1 MSVAALYTRAKVTD
15 DPHGGSVI
23 ATSATARPGRPVPTG
38 RTVGQAT
45 DRAGATWAARPSI
58 DGSTKEVWM
67 VLAHGAAAGETAD
80 NVELAAARLARFA
93 IGTER
98 AAVPQAVIEKARVCL
113 ADYLAC
119 ALEAAHLTWG
129 RQAIAYGS
137 IGPKGPCGVI
147 GTELALGA
155 GEAAFVN
162 GALGHGL
169 VREDMHVA
177 SCTHLGVVVW
187 PALLALG
194 ELDAV
199 PGDDL
204 LACAAIG
211 YEVGARVGRALFD
224 TDLQARIRPTGTVG
238 AIGAAAACAR
248 LLGLTQ
254 DQTIA
259 AIGLA
264 ANMASGVNE
273 WPWAGG
279 HEMVFHA
286 ATAARSAVT
295 ATLLA
300 REGVFA
306 SPSAIDGRA
315 GLFAAYDRRDRAAR
329 IVPLGDGR
337 WEIMSVYFK
346 PAPACNYVQTP
357 VQAALSVVRQGATAN
372 NVERIDVASFSA
384 AIGYPGCDQ
393 PGPFPGVFEAKMS
406 IQYAVAAVLA
416 RGEIGEANYRR
427 LDDPETLRL
436 ARLVSLSVDPEFEAA
451 YPLRQ
456 GAGVAV
462 TLRDGSVLSERL
474 DDVRSYDAGEVRSRF
489 ADVARAEI
497 GADAARTLLA
507 AVDGLDRSGNAAA
520 IMAAT
525 RRKFDVR
532 RAA

>member
-1 MSVAALYTRAKVTD
+1 M
-15 DPHGGSVI
+15 
-23 ATSATARPGRPVPTG
+23 VPA
-38 RTVGQAT
+38 Q
-45 DRAGATWAARPSI
+45 
-58 DGSTKEVWM
+58 
-67 VLAHGAAAGETAD
+67 GAAAGETAGHSD
-80 NVELAAARLARFA
+80 LAAARLARFA

-98 AAVPQAVIEKARVCL
+98 ELVPQAVIEKARACL
-113 ADYLAC
+113 ADYVAC

-137 IGPKGPCGVI
+137 IGPKGSCGVI
-147 GTELALGA
+147 GTQLALGA

-187 PALLALG
+187 PALLAIG
-194 ELDAV
+194 ELEGV

-204 LACAAIG
+204 LACAAVG

-224 TDLQARIRPTGTVG
+224 TELQAKIRPTGTVG

-273 WPWAGG
+273 WPWVGG

-315 GLFAAYDRRDRAAR
+315 GLFAAYDRRARAAQ
-329 IVPLGDGR
+329 IIPLGDGQ

-357 VQAALSVVRQGATAN
+357 VQAALSVVRQGARAGDI
-372 NVERIDVASFSA
+372 ERIDVASFSA

-416 RGEIGEANYRR
+416 RGEISEANYRK
-427 LDDPETLRL
+427 LDEPEILRL
-436 ARLVSLSVDPEFEAA
+436 ARLVSLSVDPAFEAA
-451 YPLRQ
+451 YPLKQ

-462 TLRDGSVLSERL
+462 TLREGTVLSERL
-474 DDVRSYDAGEVRSRF
+474 DDVRSFDTGEVRNRF
-489 ADVARAEI
+489 AEVAKAEI
-497 GADAARTLLA
+497 GADEAKALLA
-507 AVDGLDRSGNAAA
+507 VIDALGRSGDAAA
-520 IMAAT
+520 IVAAT
-525 RRKFDVR
+525 RRDFDVR